1 MRPRLAWG
9 LLLGMVVCASL
20 ALWSAVPQ
28 LQAKRCLV
36 GDLRPDTN
44 GASITEQG
52 CEITTIS
59 GKTVFIPID
68 GPPLEVG
75 VASVFGFLVLA
86 LLLAIVL
93 IRRAGTPS
101 SRQS

>member
-1 MRPRLAWG
+1 MRRRLAWG

-28 LQAKRCLV
+28 LQAKRCLE

-44 GASITEQG
+44 GASIIEQG

-68 GPPLEVG
+68 GPRFEVG
-75 VASVFGFLVLA
+75 VASVFGFFVLA

-93 IRRAGTPS
+93 IRGAGRPS

>member
-1 MRPRLAWG
+1 
-9 LLLGMVVCASL
+9 MVVCTSL

-28 LQAKRCLV
+28 LQAKRCLE

-59 GKTVFIPID
+59 GETVLIPIE
-68 GPPLEVG
+68 GTPFEVG
-75 VASVFGFLVLA
+75 VAAVFGFIILVL
-86 LLLAIVL
+86 LLVILVA
-93 IRRAGTPS
+93 RRDRRTARDHS
-101 SRQS
+101 